1 MITIKEKKK
10 EKVDHADF
18 IRMISRRDNER
29 VIMIYYVEINSIHIY
44 LFTDSHIIIMFK
56 NIKYYVREIR
66 IFFVKTPSL
75 FRI

>member
-18 IRMISRRDNER
+18 LRIISRRDNER

-44 LFTDSHIIIMFK
+44 LFTDSHIIMFK
-56 NIKYYVREIR
+56 NIKYYVRKIR